1 MAGAK
6 CLPMRLLLSL
16 LLLAAMLPARA
27 EETIGRVRAIYFEA
41 ARGVL
46 VDERMAH
53 ARAAIRW
60 ADVETA
66 SRRLLVQLPSD
77 MNPAPGD
84 LVAVRL
90 ADPKTSQLAQILPA
104 LAVNRAV
111 DAGSG
116 ASVGR

>member
-1 MAGAK
+1 
-6 CLPMRLLLSL
+6 MRILVALLILSVV
-16 LLLAAMLPARA
+16 LPAGA
-27 EETIGRVRAIYFEA
+27 EETVGRVRAIYYEA

-46 VDERMAH
+46 VEQRMAH
-53 ARAAIRW
+53 AHAGIRW

-66 SRRLLVQLPSD
+66 SRSLLVQLPSD

-104 LAVNRAV
+104 VAVNRAV